1 MELLTAQA
9 SNPSPTMDTPL
20 SSHEQFFD
28 FLKGAGAGSSRISRR
43 VPMSKKHWWE
53 GNPQPDFDSLY
64 EGLKEEDARVGRDFF
79 TYHGEIDDSGA
90 ELLKFLLEAPF
101 CALGIGIVAS
111 GFLVYLSLS
120 FSRCLIRRCIG
131 LFTERPPSLALP
143 QFDDTTENHFVA
155 LSCLGLA
162 LWIAAWMIIRS
173 FQ

>member
-120 FSRCLIRRCIG
+120 FSRCLIESSPFLVETLHGSR
-131 LFTERPPSLALP
+131 LVTQPSSSISSTSSP
-143 QFDDTTENHFVA
+143 QSSA
-155 LSCLGLA
+155 PA
-162 LWIAAWMIIRS
+162 
-173 FQ
+173 